1 MSNGQLLEIK
11 ELLFTI
17 SNSRLFFIITGVFL
31 STVHLE
37 ITKSEA

>member
-1 MSNGQLLEIK
+1 MGNGQLLEIK

-17 SNSRLFFIITGVFL
+17 SNSRLYWVIMGAFL

-37 ITKSEA
+37 ITKSET